1 MGYLYVFKLTYQ
13 DNTQENYY
21 KFCYYPKKTKI
32 YKDCIN
38 LLNKDIIKRFTYYV
52 N

>member
-1 MGYLYVFKLTYQ
+1 MYLYIFKLTFQ
-13 DNTQENYY
+13 DNSQKNYY
-21 KFCYYPKKTKI
+21 KFCAYPKKTKL
-32 YKDCIN
+32 YKDCIK